1 MTNSA
6 AAAVLDRIESDEA
19 FGQRLKEAGGPE
31 ASIEL
36 LKAEGFDVTPSDMR
50 DAVLDRYGDQLT
62 SEQVDALAA
71 GFDERTA
78 AGVIAG
84 VAATAFA
91 LAAAV

>member
-1 MTNSA
+1 MTSSA

-19 FGQRLKEAGGPE
+19 FGQRVKEAGGPE

-36 LKAEGFDVTPSDMR
+36 LKSEGFDVTPGELR

-62 SEQVDALAA
+62 PEQLEALAGGA
-71 GFDERTA
+71 DNA
-78 AGVIAG
+78 AAAVIIA
-84 VAATAFA
+84 VSATAMA